1 MKTTTYRLQLLQR
14 GVHRVRLYDE
24 DAIRHEEGNLGRFIL
39 GVVFPAVLV
48 APVIVIEP
56 YTHVDLGSLF
66 FNSLALHLSLKFA
79 FLVIL
84 RAPHTIVPARSI
96 QVQRFVWIKPPPL
109 RYCNPSVRSHVS
121 PVWNANTC
129 LPIGTRTIRRYA
141 TTTLH
146 WLSNSNRI
154 GPAPRWVY
162 CNSPFLLSSHF
173 VVLHTVYR
181 SQCR

>member
-79 FLVIL
+79 FFSNSSCTTHD
-84 RAPHTIVPARSI
+84 RTREMPRGRS
-96 QVQRFVWIKPPPL
+96 RSSASFGLNPPL
-109 RYCNPSVRSHVS
+109 RYCNPSARSHVS
-121 PVWNANTC
+121 PV
-129 LPIGTRTIRRYA
+129 
-141 TTTLH
+141 
-146 WLSNSNRI
+146 
-154 GPAPRWVY
+154 
-162 CNSPFLLSSHF
+162 
-173 VVLHTVYR
+173 
-181 SQCR
+181 